1 MIVDMHTH
9 VFPDAVAASALR
21 LMENAW
27 NIRGSFD
34 GTLGGLGAAINA
46 AGVSVAVLQ
55 PVATNPKSVRGINDW
70 VARLDRPRLV
80 PFGALHPDMDDP
92 EGEIARLA
100 SLGIRG
106 FKLHPGHQGF
116 FPGEKRLQPIYDAA
130 AAHGLIVFTCAGHD
144 DANKVVQS
152 TPEMFARIVERNPE
166 LRLVIA
172 HLGGYRQW
180 PEVMRH
186 LVGLPVWLETSYSL
200 RPLGDLLPA
209 EFVELVASHGA
220 DRVVFGSDAPLAD
233 IASELKLI
241 GGAGLEASQLDM
253 VLGGTAID
261 LLGL

>member
-1 MIVDMHTH
+1 MIVDIHTH
-9 VFPDAVAASALR
+9 AFPDFVAATAVR
-21 LMENAW
+21 RMENAW

-34 GTLGGLGAAINA
+34 GTLKGLRVAIA
-46 AGVSVAVLQ
+46 DAGVSMAVLQ
-55 PVATNPKSVRGINDW
+55 PVATTPESVRGINDW
-70 VARLDRPRLV
+70 VAGLSSSVLV

-100 SLGIRG
+100 SLGVRG

-116 FPGEKRLQPIYDAA
+116 SPGEKRLQPIYDAA

-144 DANKVVQS
+144 EANRVVQS
-152 TPEMFARIVERNPE
+152 TPEMFARVVERNPE

-180 PEVMRH
+180 PEVRRH
-186 LVGLPVWLETSYSL
+186 LVGLPVWLETSYTL

-209 EFVELVASHGA
+209 EFVELVTAHGA

-241 GGAGLEASQLDM
+241 RGSGLEADQLDM
-253 VLGGTAID
+253 VLGGTAMD